1 MNLWEEKCR
10 QEEIIWRQKSQV
22 LWLREGEKNTKFFH
36 RSIIAYRNSNRIFEI
51 KDDRGNTYKGHQDIK
66 QVLVQHFKKIV
77 KEPQVDRM
85 DYFERIVKQI
95 PALITEEDNK
105 NLNNLVYMEEAAK
118 EVTKMLNDKALSLDG
133 FTIDFFKSCSEIVKT
148 NIYEVVTYS
157 QNYTTI
163 LKALNS
169 PFYHPYTKGI

>member
-1 MNLWEEKCR
+1 
-10 QEEIIWRQKSQV
+10 
-22 LWLREGEKNTKFFH
+22 
-36 RSIIAYRNSNRIFEI
+36 
-51 KDDRGNTYKGHQDIK
+51 
-66 QVLVQHFKKIV
+66 
-77 KEPQVDRM
+77 
-85 DYFERIVKQI
+85 
-95 PALITEEDNK
+95 
-105 NLNNLVYMEEAAK
+105 MEEAAK

-148 NIYEVVTYS
+148 NIYEVVAYS